1 MIEIKSELDEKMK
14 NINDLKNDIS
24 DLKNIIDDLKN
35 RDLLINKYRQD
46 IKKLRKELSENEK
59 YFNNEEKNR
68 IKKDNEI
75 QELKRKLNDK
85 NNTSEIKSNDDMPYL
100 ETEEEAAERI
110 ADFNEKK
117 GKG

>member
-35 RDLLINKYRQD
+35 RDLLINKNRQD
-46 IKKLRKELSENEK
+46 IKNENEK